1 MSKEQT
7 EIKHLR
13 RKLRLARNVVDFV
26 ADYPANGN
34 SEPDVMAAALN
45 QMSRRACSAR
55 EAWACL
61 DRQHR
66 RKSG

>member
-1 MSKEQT
+1 MTKEEL
-7 EIKHLR
+7 EIRHLR

-34 SEPDVMAAALN
+34 SEPDVMAEAID

-55 EAWACL
+55 EALACL

-66 RKSG
+66 RKSA